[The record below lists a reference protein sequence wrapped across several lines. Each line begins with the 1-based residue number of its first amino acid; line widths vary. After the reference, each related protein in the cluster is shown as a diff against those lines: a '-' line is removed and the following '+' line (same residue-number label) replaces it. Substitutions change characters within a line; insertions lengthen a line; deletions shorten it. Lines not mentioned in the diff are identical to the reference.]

1 MTTEIVDPRTGELI
15 DTDCIPGLATVAA
28 LHDEQITRLAMD
40 IEHLSEEVSSP
51 AASSAPWTWRNLSG
65 AAAERQW
72 LDLGDWVGWVRGRY
86 PLARQIPLCWWR
98 HPELVEELTA
108 LWLAWKDAYAT
119 KHAHLAAPADWHAR
133 WLPDFLRRVGAGG
146 WNIACEGSH
155 KDRVGGLYD
164 GRRVDDEDD
173 FHEHLEA
180 QPREAAEQRSNPMRL
195 DDDTL
200 RAAIEAGQA
209 HRLGDSPDS
218 PVSYDGR
225 YWTLVNGIWLKV
237 EDEEAIAYLGDAERR
252 LRLADEAVCRAEE

>member
-15 DTDCIPGLATVAA
+15 DTDCIPGLATVVA

-40 IEHLSEEVSSP
+40 VEHLHEAGPSP
-51 AASSAPWTWRNLSG
+51 EASSAPWTWRNLPG

-72 LDLGDWVGWVRGRY
+72 LELADWVGWVRGRY

-155 KDRVGGLYD
+155 KERVSGLYD
-164 GRRVDDEDD
+164 GRRVDDEND
-173 FHEHLEA
+173 FHKHLEA
-180 QPREAAEQRSNPMRL
+180 QRRETAEQRSNPMSL
-195 DDDTL
+195 EDDIVL
-200 RAAIEAGQA
+200 AAIEAGQA

-225 YWTLVNGIWLKV
+225 YWTLADDHWV
-237 EDEEAIAYLGDAERR
+237 EIQDQEAVAYLEDAERR
-252 LRLADEAVCRAEE
+252 LRLADEAVRRAEE